1 MGWWARLRKR
11 DRCCVKV
18 RAKEIEINCGEI
30 KGRGNYDVG
39 ELVETKGG
47 Q

>member
-1 MGWWARLRKR
+1 MRKH